1 MLKNNISTL
10 EETGYDES
18 DGTVYDVTTNEKYI
32 KYTTALASCERAL
45 AERQAEY
52 DTALEAVTAAIN
64 HQNQLKEASNIENPT
79 FGFTTKE
86 LWLLD
91 KYHIH
96 TDYVNE
102 NILITSQSTDD
113 EIVDTENQLYLDAM
127 EQLYVESH
135 PQYTWST
142 T

>member
-1 MLKNNISTL
+1 MSDTDKLKRTNVKNQKEYLDNYRYDFDRYGDSYGVAELQNQVKVLKNNISTL

-64 HQNQLKEASNIENPT
+64 HQN
-79 FGFTTKE
+79 
-86 LWLLD
+86 
-91 KYHIH
+91 
-96 TDYVNE
+96 
-102 NILITSQSTDD
+102 
-113 EIVDTENQLYLDAM
+113 
-127 EQLYVESH
+127 
-135 PQYTWST
+135 
-142 T
+142 